1 LSLRDATRARNSSDD
16 VSSVQET
23 LAAQAF
29 LECNKNVAGKLLSS
43 RTTITRTKNRVSRT
57 LSRKSWQRKN
67 FRGKLQ
73 KHADRP
79 ASAPRDA
86 ESSAP
91 DSHVSRN

>member
-1 LSLRDATRARNSSDD
+1 MR
-16 VSSVQET
+16 ET

-29 LECNKNVAGKLLSS
+29 LECNKNVARKFLSP
-43 RTTITRTKNRVSRT
+43 RAMIVRAMNRVLRS

-73 KHADRP
+73 KRADRP
-79 ASAPRDA
+79 ASAPRNA
-86 ESSAP
+86 ESSTW